1 MKLKLM
7 KFFSSIKKNLY
18 NVKIMITV
26 QRLNPDINL
35 IYELSCLN
43 FLSLRYVGKQD
54 GGFN

>member
-1 MKLKLM
+1 M